1 MPGLTLHLDFTAQL
15 HLVTMPHKKNKKKL
29 WAAEWGVQATIKEV
43 KGMIVDV
50 NGEVGRKGVGGGGG
64 EWKQKR

>member
-1 MPGLTLHLDFTAQL
+1 M
-15 HLVTMPHKKNKKKL
+15 

-50 NGEVGRKGVGGGGG
+50 NGEVGRKGVGGGGVRGG

>member
-1 MPGLTLHLDFTAQL
+1 M
-15 HLVTMPHKKNKKKL
+15 

-50 NGEVGRKGVGGGGG
+50 NGEVGRKGVGGGGRGG
-64 EWKQKR
+64 ERWRMKTEALSH